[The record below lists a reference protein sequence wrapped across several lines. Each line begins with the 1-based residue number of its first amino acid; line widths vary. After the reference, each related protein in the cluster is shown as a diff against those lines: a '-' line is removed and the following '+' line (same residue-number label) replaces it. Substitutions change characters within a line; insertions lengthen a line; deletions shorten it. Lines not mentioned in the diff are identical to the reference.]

1 MARRKQASRARIA
14 IVAVVVA
21 ALAAV
26 AWFGYQRFN
35 LRLNEAIAYK
45 IAPIDVTADRIDPGN
60 EGRHLRIVG
69 NLAVD
74 KPPRDPQLGVS
85 ADTPILFRHVEMYQ
99 WREQCAGANCR
110 YATEWSAQ
118 PIDSHKF
125 RTPAG
130 HENPAPPFASARFV
144 AGEIHLGAFTAD
156 PELAAAQLN
165 SVDFPVQAA
174 SLPPNLA
181 ASFHDVDGVL
191 YAGGDPAHPVVG
203 ALRVS
208 YRIMPIGAVTLTG
221 AQRGAKLVAH

>member
-1 MARRKQASRARIA
+1 MVRRKRSSRIRVAI
-14 IVAVVVA
+14 IVAAVA
-21 ALAAV
+21 AVTAS
-26 AWFGYQRFN
+26 AWFGYQRLN
-35 LRLNEAIAYK
+35 HQSNEAITDK
-45 IAPIDVTADRIDPGN
+45 IAPIEVTADRIDPGN

-74 KPPRDPQLGVS
+74 KPPRDPQLGVA
-85 ADTPILFRHVEMYQ
+85 ADTPILFRHAEMYQ
-99 WREQCAGANCR
+99 WREQCAGGNCR

-130 HENPAPPFASARFV
+130 HENPASPFASARFV
-144 AGEIHLGAFTAD
+144 AGEIHLGAFTTD
-156 PELAAAQLN
+156 PELAATQLN
-165 SVDFPVQAA
+165 AVDFPVQVA

-221 AQRGAKLVAH
+221 VQRGAKLVAH